1 MTPEERAQK
10 LHTDDASPPK
20 SVLLIVHGLRKICI
34 NQSEVLARSWLVTCH
49 QYGVSAF
56 VWQGNLEGDCPI
68 TTLFLKF
75 KVSQPTHHQE
85 TSWPRYSY
93 ILHRMPRCVSQQK
106 VSSNATV
113 SPMDWWLGQ
122 GFQAGHRH
130 Q

>member
-1 MTPEERAQK
+1 MPSDQADKLANILHRQYWFHHEMTPEEGAQK

-75 KVSQPTHHQE
+75 KVSQVFLQ
-85 TSWPRYSY
+85 WD
-93 ILHRMPRCVSQQK
+93 Q
-106 VSSNATV
+106 
-113 SPMDWWLGQ
+113 
-122 GFQAGHRH
+122 
-130 Q
+130 

>member
-1 MTPEERAQK
+1 MTPEEGAQK

-68 TTLFLKF
+68 TMLFLKF
-75 KVSQPTHHQE
+75 KVSQVFLQ
-85 TSWPRYSY
+85 WD
-93 ILHRMPRCVSQQK
+93 Q
-106 VSSNATV
+106 
-113 SPMDWWLGQ
+113 
-122 GFQAGHRH
+122 
-130 Q
+130 